1 LASWDEKRGCF
12 RIVIDVS
19 RPGERRQRKYRDVHV
34 ANTRAGKKAAELAEA
49 KLRVELALAAEAAWP
64 GGTGK
69 ATTFGSYAADWIERK
84 QGSWSPK
91 TVKETRYALRRYI
104 LPTLGSTPLD
114 EVSPAQLERLYA
126 TWSADKRSASVR
138 RRWHGMIRTIFSD
151 AERLGELHR
160 PNPMLRVSPAGGRAP
175 ERRIPTPEELR
186 AIIDA
191 TKSPLAATF
200 FELAAASAA
209 RRGSVIALR
218 WRDVDLE
225 VGRVSFIEAVTE
237 GEDGLVV
244 LKENK
249 GGRVYA
255 VGIAGGALEALR
267 QEHRRAA
274 ERTLALGMAGGLD
287 NLFIFSDDAGLTH
300 LNVSWPSH
308 KFLESARRAGVSGV
322 HLHDLRHFAAS
333 QMLSAGIPTRNV
345 ADRLGCTEGNV
356 IRTYSH
362 RVPSPEDARATEIM
376 AAVLS

>member
-1 LASWDEKRGCF
+1 VANWDEKRGCF

-19 RPGERRQRKYRDVHV
+19 RPGEPRRRKYRDVHV
-34 ANTRAGKKAAELAEA
+34 SNTRSGKKAAELAEA
-49 KLRVELALAAEAAWP
+49 KLRVELAEAAETAWP

-69 ATTFGSYAADWIERK
+69 AVTFGSYAADWIERK
-84 QGSWSPK
+84 AGSWSPK

-104 LPTLGSTPLD
+104 LPTLGNTALD
-114 EVSPAQLERLYA
+114 EVSPAQIERLYA
-126 TWSADKRSASVR
+126 QWGADKRSASAR
-138 RRWHGMIRTIFSD
+138 RRWHGTIRTIFAD
-151 AERLGELHR
+151 AERLGELRR

-175 ERRIPTPEELR
+175 ERRIQTPEELR

-191 TKSPLAATF
+191 VRSPLATTF
-200 FELAAASAA
+200 FELAASSAA

-225 VGRVSFIEAVTE
+225 VGRVSFIEAATE

-255 VGIAGGALEALR
+255 VGIAGRALEALR

-274 ERTLALGMAGGLD
+274 ERTLALGMSGGLD
-287 NLFIFSDDAGLTH
+287 NLFIFSGDAGATH

-308 KFLESARRAGVSGV
+308 QFHEACKRAGVSGA

-333 QMLSAGIPTRNV
+333 RMLSAGIPTRNV

-362 RVPSPEDARATEIM
+362 RVPSPEDARATEVM
-376 AAVLS
+376 AAVLG